1 MQAIHKTGVPARA
14 RIVRCTAFL
23 RPVLALGVALSAAA
37 PGDAIAQDLP
47 VNGRLPGATTRV
59 KLSGPRV
66 GITFLSDGVREKI
79 RTDRNIT
86 LNPVIT
92 QFGWQFER
100 QFLGDDTGLAA
111 ISEIVLLAGGL
122 DQGRVIPS
130 ASWLV
135 GLRTVRGTE
144 FGVGPNVTPAGVA
157 LAIAAGV
164 TVRRGTVNIPFSL
177 SLLPSQS
184 GTRVSVL
191 TGFTVR

>member
-1 MQAIHKTGVPARA
+1 MQAIHKTGVPART
-14 RIVRCTAFL
+14 RIVRFTAFL

-37 PGDAIAQDLP
+37 PSGALAQDRP
-47 VNGRLPGATTRV
+47 AYGRRPRATTRV

-66 GITFLSDGVREKI
+66 GIPFLSDGVREKI

-111 ISEIVLLAGGL
+111 ISEIVLLSGGL

-144 FGVGPNVTPAGVA
+144 FGVGANVTPAGGA
-157 LAIAAGV
+157 LPIAP
-164 TVRRGTVNIPFSL
+164 TITFLDTKN
-177 SLLPSQS
+177 
-184 GTRVSVL
+184 TH
-191 TGFTVR
+191 